1 MPGDRLV
8 TTSIGGVTEIF
19 GFGKVTH
26 YVDAN
31 SKKTDHFTEARTVGD
46 QTVWMSKPGAA
57 KYDEY
62 ARQPGV
68 VVDSAECN
76 LLGNGA
82 AWLRNFFLADK

>member
-8 TTSIGGVTEIF
+8 TSSIGGATEIF
-19 GFGKVTH
+19 GYGRVTH

-31 SKKTDHFTEARTVGD
+31 SKKTDHFTEGRTVGN
-46 QTVWMSKPGAA
+46 QTVYMSKSASA

-62 ARQPGV
+62 ARGQGV
-68 VVDSAECN
+68 VIDAAECN
-76 LLGNGA
+76 LVGNGA

>member
-26 YVDAN
+26 YVDGNA
-31 SKKTDHFTEARTVGD
+31 SKSEHYTEGRNVGG
-46 QTVWMSKPGAA
+46 QTVYMSKTGAS
-57 KYDEY
+57 KYDQY
-62 ARQPGV
+62 ARENGV
-68 VVDSAECN
+68 VVAAAP
-76 LLGNGA
+76 GNFFGHGA

>member
-8 TTSIGGVTEIF
+8 TSSIGGATEIF
-19 GFGKVTH
+19 GYGRVTH

-31 SKKTDHFTEARTVGD
+31 SKNTDHYTEGRSVGG
-46 QTVWMSKPGAA
+46 QTVYMSKTAAA

-62 ARQPGV
+62 ARQQSVSIDVADCKLVG
-68 VVDSAECN
+68 A
-76 LLGNGA
+76 GA